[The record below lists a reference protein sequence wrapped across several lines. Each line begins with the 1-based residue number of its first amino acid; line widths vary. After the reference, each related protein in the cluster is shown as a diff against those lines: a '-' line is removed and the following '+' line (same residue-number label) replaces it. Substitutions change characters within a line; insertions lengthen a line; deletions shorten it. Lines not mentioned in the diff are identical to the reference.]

1 MSLEAFFAQVSSKDS
16 SAKKFERK
24 IDIVY
29 LSDGDLYLR
38 LIPYKDE
45 HGTSKLYRTFYYHR
59 IPMNVKVKDKDGN
72 EEIQLKSKIV
82 PCQGKGCKFCEIAK
96 KLKDEGVKDSYKYSY
111 VKDYIAMGSVM
122 QKQSGIGF
130 VPVDKTDTGKAKV
143 SALVISGMR
152 KQTRGFDALLTPD
165 ELTKLEDSI
174 PSFMGQSPIEIVDK
188 VFSPVGGNV
197 LALSNKKNEVGH
209 WVSTVKVL
217 PTVYDLV
224 EPKPEVNL
232 DLDVFSG
239 YSDEFIS
246 DALAALRKIAEN
258 LLGFKGTTLEV
269 KEETP
274 ASSKETAPWES
285 SDKKIN
291 AFELDTTTPVVE
303 KTVTMTDMEKEAADI
318 FGMI

>member
-16 SAKKFERK
+16 SAKKFEKK

-38 LIPYKDE
+38 LIPYRDE
-45 HGTSKLYRTFYYHR
+45 NNISKLYRTFYYHR

-72 EEIQLKSKIV
+72 EDIQLKTKII

-111 VKDYIAMGSVM
+111 VKDYIAMGTVM
-122 QKQSGIGF
+122 QKQAGIGF
-130 VPVDKTDTGKAKV
+130 VPVDKTDSGKAKV

-188 VFSPVGGNV
+188 IFSPTGGNV

-232 DLDVFSG
+232 DVDVFSG
-239 YSDEFIS
+239 YTDEFIS
-246 DALAALRKIAEN
+246 DALVSLKKIAEN
-258 LLGFKGTTLEV
+258 LLGYKGSVLDVEV
-269 KEETP
+269 PVIKPKVEQPKIE
-274 ASSKETAPWES
+274 APWE
-285 SDKKIN
+285 
-291 AFELDTTTPVVE
+291 EP
-303 KTVTMTDMEKEAADI
+303 KTEEVPTATMKSMEDEAAEI
-318 FGMI
+318 FGLL